1 MNNQLFLTTKE
12 TWGSEKTKKKKKK
25 KKFSNPSAYL
35 DQYNPL

>member
-12 TWGSEKTKKKKKK
+12 TWGSEKTKKKKK
-25 KKFSNPSAYL
+25 FSNPSAYL